1 MPRLPYAIF
10 HGLTMAN
17 TGLLGR
23 YGDMIYIYIR
33 GLLWI
38 TTGLEAKHISIMSL
52 GTVYGNYHCFYQKH
66 MRI

>member
-1 MPRLPYAIF
+1 
-10 HGLTMAN
+10 MAN

-38 TTGLEAKHISIMSL
+38 TMGLEAKHINIMSL
-52 GTVYGNYHCFYQKH
+52 GTVYGNFHCFYQKH